1 MRTLSVLS
9 GGASAPE
16 ALRALLAGRPV
27 RLLESGA
34 DAALL
39 LVFPDWAGDSAPR
52 RCRIL
57 LTPPDKA
64 ALLRPVRAER
74 VVSYGAGERESIGF
88 TSLRPDGLTLETRRA
103 LPTLAGR
110 LLEPQ
115 ERRMAC
121 PAADA
126 QTRLALCAAL
136 LLLDLDA

>member
-9 GGASAPE
+9 GGGDAPE
-16 ALRALLAGRPV
+16 LLR
-27 RLLESGA
+27 RLLEGRQARLLPAGA
-34 DAALL
+34 EASLL
-39 LVFPDWAGDSAPR
+39 LVLPDWTGGEAPR
-52 RCRIL
+52 RCRLL

-64 ALLRPVRAER
+64 SLLRGLRAER
-74 VVSYGAGERESIGF
+74 VVSYGAGERESVGF

-115 ERRMAC
+115 EKSMTC